1 MTHTVSACLL
11 SIFLLLSCLVA
22 TNCGGGKS
30 EKGLPVGSACTQD
43 SQCAGPGVPDCL
55 TDGLFPLARLADS
68 ENPTAKGLAGIGVP
82 LPGGYCSNVPP
93 CATDADCGEG
103 GTCFFPLKNVDETYF
118 KNLVAALGLPPADAA
133 VLEGFLTYGQCLLR
147 CETQSNCPRT
157 GYVCATPLDDFLSLV
172 QGADRSTFCIGEA
185 PGCDPECQH
194 GTCDLAAQPPVC
206 KCESGWS
213 GAACDQNIDDCNPN
227 PCQNGGTC
235 ADLVADYRCSC
246 PNGYTGKNCETVVQA
261 CADSPCVHG
270 TCQDTGPGTFS
281 CTCEPGWEG
290 TLCDQNID
298 DCDPNPCQNGGTCA
312 DLVADYRCS
321 CPNGYT
327 GKNCETVGQGC
338 ADSPCVHGTC
348 QDTGPGTFSCTCE
361 PGWEGTLCDQNIDDC
376 DPNPCQNGG
385 TCADEVNGFS
395 CDCSTA
401 PGWTGDLCD
410 EPIPTTHCVLTYTLT
425 PGNANDGTNWT
436 GCNLRIRDTT
446 GGLGDGTHAVGP
458 GTLVLRVPS
467 DGGQNPAA
475 GTVEVLYYHLSQHFV
490 QSTFGTTITTDVDA
504 ASPSLGA
511 TDNTTPVAIGTLT
524 LGANPEIAW
533 ASCTYPAGYNNTN
546 TSFTPDV
553 VGTGAGCL
561 APYRSTG
568 NVNCSGTFCST
579 GGLQNGDNPQDE
591 TWEQAMNPLTF
602 TGGLASFRMNTLM
615 LVPNRSPSRTYLSW
629 EGTLQGMPLCQ

>member
-1 MTHTVSACLL
+1 MTHTVSASLPSL
-11 SIFLLLSCLVA
+11 FLLFSCLVA
-22 TNCGGGKS
+22 TACGGGKS

-43 SQCAGPGVPDCL
+43 SQCAGPGIPDCL
-55 TDGLFPLARLADS
+55 TDGLYPLARLANS

-93 CATDADCGEG
+93 CATDADCGTG

-147 CETQSNCPRT
+147 CQTQSDCPRT
-157 GYVCATPLDDFLSLV
+157 GYVCATPLDDFLALV
-172 QGADRSTFCIGEA
+172 QGADRSTFCIGE
-185 PGCDPECQH
+185 PPSCDPECQH
-194 GTCDLAAQPPVC
+194 GTCDLSAQPPVC
-206 KCESGWS
+206 KCENGFS
-213 GAACDQNIDDCNPN
+213 GAACDQNIDDC
-227 PCQNGGTC
+227 T
-235 ADLVADYRCSC
+235 
-246 PNGYTGKNCETVVQA
+246 
-261 CADSPCVHG
+261 
-270 TCQDTGPGTFS
+270 
-281 CTCEPGWEG
+281 
-290 TLCDQNID
+290 
-298 DCDPNPCQNGGTCA
+298 
-312 DLVADYRCS
+312 
-321 CPNGYT
+321 
-327 GKNCETVGQGC
+327 
-338 ADSPCVHGTC
+338 
-348 QDTGPGTFSCTCE
+348 
-361 PGWEGTLCDQNIDDC
+361 
-376 DPNPCQNGG
+376 PNPCQNGG

-425 PGNANDGTNWT
+425 QGNGDNGTGWT

-475 GTVEVLYYHLSQHFV
+475 GTVEVLYYHLPQHFV

-533 ASCTYPAGYNNTN
+533 ANCTYPAGYNNTN

-553 VGTGAGCL
+553 VGTGPGCL

-568 NVNCSGTFCST
+568 NVHCSGNFCST

-602 TGGLASFRMNTLM
+602 SGGLASFRMNTLM

-629 EGTLQGMPLCQ
+629 EGTLQGTPLCQ

>member
-1 MTHTVSACLL
+1 MTHTVSASLPSL
-11 SIFLLLSCLVA
+11 FLLFSCLVA
-22 TNCGGGKS
+22 TACGGGKS

-43 SQCAGPGVPDCL
+43 SQCAGPGIPDCL
-55 TDGLFPLARLADS
+55 TDGLYPLARLANS

-93 CATDADCGEG
+93 CATDADCGTG

-147 CETQSNCPRT
+147 CQTQSDCPRT
-157 GYVCATPLDDFLSLV
+157 GYVCATPLDDFLALV
-172 QGADRSTFCIGEA
+172 QGADRSTFCIGE
-185 PGCDPECQH
+185 PPSCDPECQH
-194 GTCDLAAQPPVC
+194 GTCDLSAQPPVC
-206 KCESGWS
+206 KCENGFS
-213 GAACDQNIDDCNPN
+213 GAACDQNIDDCTPN

-246 PNGYTGKNCETVVQA
+246 PNGYTGKNCETVVQ
-261 CADSPCVHG
+261 
-270 TCQDTGPGTFS
+270 
-281 CTCEPGWEG
+281 
-290 TLCDQNID
+290 
-298 DCDPNPCQNGGTCA
+298 
-312 DLVADYRCS
+312 
-321 CPNGYT
+321 
-327 GKNCETVGQGC
+327 GC

-348 QDTGPGTFSCTCE
+348 QDTGPGTFTCTCE

-376 DPNPCQNGG
+376 TPNPCQNGG

-425 PGNANDGTNWT
+425 QGNGDNGTGWT

-475 GTVEVLYYHLSQHFV
+475 GTVEVLYYHLPQHFV

-533 ASCTYPAGYNNTN
+533 ANCTYPAGYNNTN

-553 VGTGAGCL
+553 VGTGPGCL

-568 NVNCSGTFCST
+568 NVHCSGNFCST

-602 TGGLASFRMNTLM
+602 SGGLASFRMNTLM

-629 EGTLQGMPLCQ
+629 EGTLQGTPLCQ